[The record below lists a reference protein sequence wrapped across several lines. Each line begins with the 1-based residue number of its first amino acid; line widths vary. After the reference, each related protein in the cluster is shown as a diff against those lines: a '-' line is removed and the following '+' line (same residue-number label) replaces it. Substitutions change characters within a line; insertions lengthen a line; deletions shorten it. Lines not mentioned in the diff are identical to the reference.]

1 MVLRDKTDLTL
12 GNETDILLGEKT
24 GMVLIILLFSM
35 ITMWFMLS
43 TITSALVFW
52 SLLHSMPSYSLRT
65 PTGKDTETGSHTWS
79 DFSSGSGY
87 GTNLA
92 LGYAP

>member
-1 MVLRDKTDLTL
+1 MVLSDETDLAL
-12 GNETDILLGEKT
+12 DKET

-35 ITMWFMLS
+35 ITMGFMLS
-43 TITSALVFW
+43 TLKSASVFW
-52 SLLHSMPSYSLRT
+52 SGLHSMPSYSLRT
-65 PTGKDTETGSHTWS
+65 PTGKDTETSSHTWS

-87 GTNLA
+87 RTNLA